1 MKTSGVNSYG
11 GRDMSSNFAYQVSDA
26 LNGKKAKKKTAELA
40 TGNKG
45 FAFQVM
51 DALQGKTADPSPKK
65 SAIQS
70 GEKNFGFEV
79 GKIAAANQRKAST
92 SQPATEPQ
100 DYESEAKA
108 KQAADMQ
115 ALESKRQSFVGA
127 LSEQSTD
134 DVRRRKFLK
143 GA

>member
-1 MKTSGVNSYG
+1 
-11 GRDMSSNFAYQVSDA
+11 
-26 LNGKKAKKKTAELA
+26 LA
-40 TGNKG
+40 TVKKG
-45 FAFQVM
+45 FAFQII
-51 DALQGKTADPSPKK
+51 DAMQGKTADPIQLER
-65 SAIQS
+65 ANQS
-70 GEKNFGFEV
+70 GERSFGFEMA
-79 GKIAAANQRKAST
+79 KIAANNQRKAST
-92 SQPATEPQ
+92 AQPATEPQ
-100 DYESEAKA
+100 DYESEAKAKQKA